1 MRKIVR
7 MSLAFFALLGVIV
20 VLLLGYAYP
29 ALAAVGCPSCFGME
43 YGGPRLLVDRDMPT
57 PMRGAVVRDAEAA
70 ALAVKAFYGEFGR
83 RPFLVACSTEDC
95 DRRIGGR
102 GAYAVTISTPVAAV
116 LRLSPRGLNRTILT
130 HEFSHVELHRR
141 IGLRALFSGAF
152 PAWFDEGVAALVSS
166 DERYIRSGEIAGE
179 RCVSNR
185 DGLLPVSPFEWGKV
199 AGADHMI
206 YADAAC
212 RVSSWLETN
221 GGRNGLLRVLDD
233 VANGIAF
240 APDNGSAD

>member
-1 MRKIVR
+1 M
-7 MSLAFFALLGVIV
+7 
-20 VLLLGYAYP
+20 
-29 ALAAVGCPSCFGME
+29 
-43 YGGPRLLVDRDMPT
+43 
-57 PMRGAVVRDAEAA
+57 
-70 ALAVKAFYGEFGR
+70 
-83 RPFLVACSTEDC
+83 
-95 DRRIGGR
+95 
-102 GAYAVTISTPVAAV
+102 
-116 LRLSPRGLNRTILT
+116 
-130 HEFSHVELHRR
+130 
-141 IGLRALFSGAF
+141 
-152 PAWFDEGVAALVSS
+152 
-166 DERYIRSGEIAGE
+166 
-179 RCVSNR
+179 SNR